1 MDERTRSS
9 RAFRPARQV
18 SSSTREGDPVKN
30 NARRRVLIVDLNNF
44 ATFPTLTVGVLVSA
58 LRQEG
63 HEVQVLCPLAHDVPA
78 AERERQENWFDYL
91 KQRVHLTETSWLRL
105 PRNFARMVREGW
117 VERPHPTVLREV
129 ERALERGP
137 DIILLSAYFQHF
149 KSVKEIGERAL
160 KSKIPVLLGGAMF
173 NNSEAAEVWRTIPG
187 LAAVVGAESDLAISP
202 LVEAVCNGESLARF
216 PGLTLPNGQSTTPA
230 PPLRQ
235 LDDVPMPDFTD
246 FPWDRYRVRIVPL
259 MTGRG
264 CQWDRCHFCSDVFTV
279 NGRTFRTRSIENV
292 LLEMQEQARRHAT
305 TSFLFHDLKLNSYPD
320 MIRGIASKVQS
331 YVNGAEWI
339 GTVHVDLRKDNGLSR
354 RDLFSAVSGGM
365 RRINFGL
372 ESGSQGLLDRMDK
385 GTSVAVNSEFI
396 RDAYEAGL
404 SVRCSMFKGYPGETA
419 DDMEKTASF
428 LQAHALYIDRIR
440 FSDFSFLADTPIYKI
455 INGDKVGITGFK
467 VTKNLKAKA
476 RSNYIYKRAD
486 QSAYSKAL
494 VKVLGIVHDINRRPI
509 RSAARQFDGVM

>member
-1 MDERTRSS
+1 MREWTRST
-9 RAFRPARQV
+9 RAFRPARRV
-18 SSSTREGDPVKN
+18 SSTAPEGHYLEN
-30 NARRRVLIVDLNNF
+30 NACLRILIVDLNNF
-44 ATFPTLTVGVLVSA
+44 ATFPTLTVGVLVAA
-58 LRQEG
+58 LRQDG

-78 AERERQENWFDYL
+78 AERERQENWFDHL
-91 KQRVHLTETSWLRL
+91 KQRVHLTERPWLRV
-105 PRNFARMVREGW
+105 PRNLARMVREGW

-129 ERALERGP
+129 ERAMERGP
-137 DIILLSAYFQHF
+137 DIVLLSAYFQHF
-149 KSVKEIGERAL
+149 NSVKAIGERAL
-160 KSKIPVLLGGAMF
+160 KKNIPVLLGGAMF
-173 NNSEAAEVWRTIPG
+173 NNGDAADVWRTIPG
-187 LAAVVGAESDLAISP
+187 LAADVGAELDLEISA
-202 LVEAVCNGESLARF
+202 LVEAVCKGESLARF
-216 PGLTLPNGQSTTPA
+216 PGLTLPGGQRTMPA

-235 LDDVPMPDFTD
+235 LDDVPMPDYTD

-320 MIRGIASKVQS
+320 MIRGIASNVQS

-372 ESGSQGLLDRMDK
+372 ESGSQALLDRMDK
-385 GTSVAVNSEFI
+385 GTSVARNSEFI
-396 RDAYEAGL
+396 RDAYDAGL

-419 DDMEKTASF
+419 DDMEKTGLFLEKHASY
-428 LQAHALYIDRIR
+428 LDRIR
-440 FSDFSFLADTPIYKI
+440 FSDFSLLADTPIYQI
-455 INGDKVGITGFK
+455 INGKKAEITGFN
-467 VTKNLKAKA
+467 VTKNIKAKA
-476 RSNYIYKRAD
+476 RSNYINNRAD

-494 VKVLGIVHDINRRPI
+494 RKVLRIVHGINSRPI